1 MIWGESKI
9 LELMPAF
16 GPDGPHGQ
24 GPNGGINI
32 LQVLAWVND
41 AHFARGISYISKL
54 QEAVREGIQALDHAG
69 LVITSGG
76 RDGTW
81 TAVTRL
87 GQTALAAG
95 TVAYVDAEQI
105 VIDGNDGGHEEYE
118 LQKFMRSNQ
127 GWLKRLTPARRS
139 RPDSQIP

>member
-1 MIWGESKI
+1 MSPLFHKSEGKLAREAAGQAEFERLISLSPAELGV
-9 LELMPAF
+9 ELMPAF
-16 GPDGPHGQ
+16 GPDGPHGH

-95 TVAYVDAEQI
+95 TVA
-105 VIDGNDGGHEEYE
+105 E
-118 LQKFMRSNQ
+118 LMS
-127 GWLKRLTPARRS
+127 GPATPEPPAS
-139 RPDSQIP
+139 G